1 MWLTILTFDL
11 LNFACSAHCFN
22 AKHSSSLLRFWAKI
36 PNCTKHTQQLKCE
49 FPSIANLVKSQVNIK
64 CSSGSVHALSTR

>member
-1 MWLTILTFDL
+1 MEKIGQ
-11 LNFACSAHCFN
+11 C
-22 AKHSSSLLRFWAKI
+22 AKQEVSSSLLA
-36 PNCTKHTQQLKCE
+36 QQLKCE